1 MGAYQLLHLD
11 RVPAHA
17 VIHDSV
23 ELVKYG
29 DERGAAGMV
38 NAVLRKM
45 QSTEHRSQSTG
56 RTARELAAE
65 WAHPSPRTKS
75 LACTPG

>member
-1 MGAYQLLHLD
+1 LHLD

-17 VIHDSV
+17 VVHDSV

-38 NAVLRKM
+38 NAVLRRYRVKGTGYRV
-45 QSTEHRSQSTG
+45 QKSKSVRFGNWPRSG
-56 RTARELAAE
+56 RIRCGWWNGGAAV
-65 WAHPSPRTKS
+65 
-75 LACTPG
+75 